1 MGFRMVLKKVKILII
16 VVFLSAVGI
25 VLFFY
30 LSMPVYQFVEPQP
43 FHGKVLHNPY
53 QHIDSVSWRKYNFQV
68 QSRAWGGLTDGRDN
82 SDHMIDS
89 IYKLFGYDY
98 VATSDYQRINMYH
111 SGSKQFIPTY
121 EHGYNIPKIHQVCI
135 GAKRVLWRDYF
146 LFQTLNTKQH
156 VINELRSDCEII
168 ALAHPR
174 LKDGYSISDMQY
186 LSGYDLMEVL
196 NNFRISDEHWDAALS
211 SGHRSYILAN
221 DDAHN
226 VLNSNEVGRRFTLI
240 HSNSLHRD
248 SIIDALRNGVAYGVD
263 FYRVDDELMEKK
275 MKRSKFIPFVKQARL
290 FGDTLKIRVSETVK
304 HIYFIGD
311 HGKIKFEMDQVS
323 EAKYVIEEKDSYI
336 RVEIHCNDASVLY
349 LNPVTRQETNQVE
362 NQITFKINWL
372 QTWILR
378 SFGVILLFFIIL
390 IFWFFIKRKS
400 VT

>member
-25 VLFFY
+25 VMFFY

-263 FYRVDDELMEKK
+263 FYRVDDEPMEKK